1 MNETESERERVC
13 VHSSRSKRTTVLW
26 CTAQVN
32 RSLQRI
38 VLSPKVPGPQLIH
51 AYRVVCVSIHL
62 YVCTT
67 NFSCLCL
74 LSAMGCQRRFN
85 VTSSIPHC
93 CCWCRSSHTLSLH
106 SSITILSICAVDMSC
121 VSLKYL
127 PLSLS
132 FSDVWILLLLC
143 HRKCQ
148 DGINECWMCSVQFSI
163 FAQEIIDSWRA
174 LFAHSSTQKNFLS
187 KFLKISSVTFRVQGK
202 AENLPKRLLL
212 LLLLSSLLL
221 LCL

>member
-1 MNETESERERVC
+1 MKFYFISSAESFSWVC
-13 VHSSRSKRTTVLW
+13 HSLLFHFFNFWMALDISFSLSRTYILTQ
-26 CTAQVN
+26 T
-32 RSLQRI
+32 
-38 VLSPKVPGPQLIH
+38 
-51 AYRVVCVSIHL
+51 
-62 YVCTT
+62 
-67 NFSCLCL
+67 L
-74 LSAMGCQRRFN
+74 LSLHIED
-85 VTSSIPHC
+85 V
-93 CCWCRSSHTLSLH
+93 SSHTLSLH